1 MSFITLMNRGN
12 CRMDVFRKPGDFA
25 AFVTILEEGRQR
37 VKMRILAYCLMN
49 NHWHIV
55 LWPREAGD
63 LSKFVQWISSTH
75 VRRWREHREN
85 VGKGHLYQ
93 GRFKA
98 FPVQSD
104 PHLLSVLG
112 YVEANP
118 LRARMVA
125 RAQDWRWSSLGGGAG
140 VDGKRVQLTQW
151 PVARPAGWVER
162 VNAMVANEQL
172 ERLRLCI
179 RRSRPFGDDAWV
191 RRTARRLGLE
201 STLRDPWRPKNPS
214 PAAKKTDSLR

>member
-1 MSFITLMNRGN
+1 
-12 CRMDVFRKPGDFA
+12 MDVFRKPGDFA

-104 PHLLSVLG
+104 AHLLDVLG

-118 LRARMVA
+118 LRPGW
-125 RAQDWRWSSLGGGAG
+125 WRVRKTGGGRAS
-140 VDGKRVQLTQW
+140 
-151 PVARPAGWVER
+151 AAAPAWTGSAC
-162 VNAMVANEQL
+162 N
-172 ERLRLCI
+172 
-179 RRSRPFGDDAWV
+179 
-191 RRTARRLGLE
+191 
-201 STLRDPWRPKNPS
+201 
-214 PAAKKTDSLR
+214 